1 MLGDGHRDALD
12 VGFLEAVL
20 AQALRGHV
28 AGEGHHRHRVHIGGG
43 DAGDEVRCARAA
55 GGQHHAGA
63 ARCTGVAVRRVGCA
77 LLVGGQHMGDA
88 VGVFVQLVVEVQ
100 HCAAGVAEEGV
111 HPLLTEHLHKDLRTV
126 QLHGEF
132 LLFPFPFSTLHTFFP
147 NTLRDSTRHL
157 INKRSLSLIQETKT
171 WNQSK
176 TLCGTTLVDAFR
188 ALSRA
193 SNKAPRSNGRHR
205 RCLADVPYIVLQ
217 QAAPG
222 GFRAGP
228 PAALHR
234 PAAL

>member
-1 MLGDGHRDALD
+1 MPVTR
-12 VGFLEAVL
+12 F
-20 AQALRGHV
+20 V
-28 AGEGHHRHRVHIGGG
+28 APG
-43 DAGDEVRCARAA
+43 AA

-147 NTLRDSTRHL
+147 TLS
-157 INKRSLSLIQETKT
+157 E
-171 WNQSK
+171 
-176 TLCGTTLVDAFR
+176 A
-188 ALSRA
+188 
-193 SNKAPRSNGRHR
+193 
-205 RCLADVPYIVLQ
+205 VPDT
-217 QAAPG
+217 
-222 GFRAGP
+222 
-228 PAALHR
+228 
-234 PAAL
+234 